1 MKLHMRN
8 VVGLHVLLI
17 TRIADDASF
26 IRVFIMNH
34 SMRLAMFNEFCSL
47 KLLHVADTRFAS
59 IVVMLKMLKLIKR
72 CLQAIAICE
81 QWASYREDGVG
92 KAQKVKDMIF

>member
-1 MKLHMRN
+1 MLSTLNLALNNIYAAKN
-8 VVGLHVLLI
+8 TEKNEVTYEQCSWI

-47 KLLHVADTRFAS
+47 KLL
-59 IVVMLKMLKLIKR
+59 
-72 CLQAIAICE
+72 
-81 QWASYREDGVG
+81 
-92 KAQKVKDMIF
+92 